1 MLHVDSIQHWLLRER
16 GISKGLEESV
26 WGGELKGETRS
37 CLVLLYAKDFM
48 PGIQSRVRPCQ
59 HQSRSGQ
66 LICGSKVFSGQRSPE
81 LAEKKSPVLAAYQ
94 WYGDRCNTTRAS
106 YDPVT
111 VLYEV
116 VRLGDV
122 SEFGNEGGF
131 NGVAADGRNGWIEDE
146 RVANQH
152 WLRLKDGVSNEEV
165 GEMLDQLYAYNG
177 LGG

>member
-1 MLHVDSIQHWLLRER
+1 MLHVDSFQHWLLRER
-16 GISKGLEESV
+16 RTSKGLEKSV
-26 WGGELKGETRS
+26 RGGELKGETRS
-37 CLVLLYAKDFM
+37 CLVLLYTKDCM

-66 LICGSKVFSGQRSPE
+66 LICGSKVFSGQRLPE
-81 LAEKKSPVLAAYQ
+81 LAEKKSPVLAGYQ
-94 WYGDRCNTTRAS
+94 WYGDRGNTTRAS

-116 VRLGDV
+116 VGLGDV
-122 SEFGNEGGF
+122 FEFGNEGGF
-131 NGVAADGRNGWIEDE
+131 NGVRADGRNGWIEDE

-177 LGG
+177 